1 MMKNARSS
9 LPLIS
14 GESSS
19 FLKKVSC
26 VKFMGYEA
34 DGEQCPRAVSISGH
48 IPEEPVDEGE
58 VYVVVGT
65 AN

>member
-1 MMKNARSS
+1 
-9 LPLIS
+9 
-14 GESSS
+14 
-19 FLKKVSC
+19 
-26 VKFMGYEA
+26 MGYEA